1 MKSFFKN
8 YESRRGFTLVE
19 LLIVIVI
26 LGALSATMM
35 LSSGDSVVAAKCSTI
50 VANMNTIKNAVL
62 LYCASD
68 PDATFTEF
76 KDVAKDFK
84 AVAKDYL
91 GDTVNPSLENNN
103 ENILILMTVDNIKYK
118 FCKNGG
124 GGSLDTAWKVQADF
138 YDNSDYEAIKVKLA
152 EMASDA
158 KLRSKM
164 LDKPFT
170 VQGSGKGSNN
180 DYCKVSLRIK

>member
-8 YESRRGFTLVE
+8 HESRRGFTLVE

-68 PDATFTEF
+68 PDATFSGF
-76 KDVAKDFK
+76 KD
-84 AVAKDYL
+84 VAKDYL
-91 GDTVNPSLENNN
+91 GDVVKKQVKEDTSNNA
-103 ENILILMTVDNIKYK
+103 LILMKVGEIEYR
-118 FCKNGG
+118 FCYNGA
-124 GGSLDTAWKVQADF
+124 SKDVWKVQVNFGD
-138 YDNSDYEAIKVKLA
+138 DSDYEAIKVKLA

>member
-68 PDATFTEF
+68 PDATFSGF
-76 KDVAKDFK
+76 KD
-84 AVAKDYL
+84 VAKDYL
-91 GDTVNPSLENNN
+91 GDVVKKQVKEDTSNNA
-103 ENILILMTVDNIKYK
+103 LILMKVGEIEYRFCYNGKDNP
-118 FCKNGG
+118 NV
-124 GGSLDTAWKVQADF
+124 WKVQVNFGND
-138 YDNSDYEAIKVKLA
+138 SDYEAIKVKLA

-170 VQGSGKGSNN
+170 VQSGSGN
-180 DYCKVSLRIK
+180 DDACKVSLRIK